1 MKDRKYNN
9 ARALDSEEHR
19 VWEPAHANTANIAVH
34 DGKSFGVCGGECDG
48 AIDLLDEGSTETGA
62 AFFVPDCGFIEF
74 MARRRSEAN
83 LKRHLSMRLVIDAF
97 TSFQGTTS

>member
-1 MKDRKYNN
+1 MRVLSTRK
-9 ARALDSEEHR
+9 
-19 VWEPAHANTANIAVH
+19 NTEYGNLRTRTQRTSRCMM
-34 DGKSFGVCGGECDG
+34 GKSFGVCGGECDG